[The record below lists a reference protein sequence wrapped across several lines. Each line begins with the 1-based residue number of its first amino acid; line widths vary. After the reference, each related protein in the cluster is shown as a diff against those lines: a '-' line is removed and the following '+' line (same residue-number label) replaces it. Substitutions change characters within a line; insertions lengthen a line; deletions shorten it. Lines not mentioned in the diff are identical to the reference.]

1 MSTPDAVLLLAADAT
16 KAPDEVCLLRYGE
29 VQTRKGL
36 VRVTDRSLRL
46 VAEQWRKYGRDMGFD
61 YGHDQFNG
69 NVPEK
74 DKIAAGWGRVECR
87 PGLGVFAFGIR
98 WTDEARRKIE
108 ARELRYT
115 SPAISVDPKTR
126 ELTGLEN
133 CALTNIPAT
142 LNPAPLTLSAAVE
155 DMTPP
160 EDVREAAARGLEL
173 RRRFGRGGT
182 PVGWARARDL
192 AAGRRV
198 SPETIRRMV
207 AYFSRH
213 AADKKAE
220 RWGNPHDPSP
230 GYVAWLLWGGDPGER
245 WARSL
250 AERLDLAVPV
260 TGGPAALVTAA
271 PHLSRKATPQP
282 GATMSANE
290 NQNAK
295 HLQIARKLAAGMA
308 GMLAAAQMAAESDD
322 EKLKALGA
330 KLAEG
335 IPEHMQALGAAYP
348 DMGHEEP
355 DGDEGEGEGEKLQ
368 KYSAVAA
375 KLQELTG
382 CGEGLMGGLLA
393 LHAQASAKVEQAKA
407 AELTAEQV
415 KAAKVDHMI
424 KRTGQ
429 IGPKERDSFLNLSA
443 ADLDA
448 YAKVAPRRFPA
459 ADAKAPAVETV
470 TPAAPDVVLSADA
483 LKIGADL
490 LGLRPED
497 VGLKA

>member
-1 MSTPDAVLLLAADAT
+1 MSTSDAVLLLAADAT
-16 KAPDEVCLLRYGE
+16 KAPDEICLLRFGD

-87 PGLGVFAFGIR
+87 PGLGVFAVGIR

-115 SPAISVDPKTR
+115 SPAISIDPKTR

-133 CALTNIPAT
+133 VALTNIPAT
-142 LNPAPLTLSAAVE
+142 LAPVPLTLSAVE
-155 DMTPP
+155 PDMTPP

-173 RRRFGRGGT
+173 RRRFGRGG
-182 PVGWARARDL
+182 
-192 AAGRRV
+192 
-198 SPETIRRMV
+198 
-207 AYFSRH
+207 
-213 AADKKAE
+213 
-220 RWGNPHDPSP
+220 P
-230 GYVAWLLWGGDPGER
+230 G
-245 WARSL
+245 
-250 AERLDLAVPV
+250 
-260 TGGPAALVTAA
+260 ALVQSETKP
-271 PHLSRKATPQP
+271 PHLSAK
-282 GATMSANE
+282 GAYMSATE
-290 NQNAK
+290 NQNTK

-308 GMLAAAQMAAESDD
+308 GMLAAAQMAAESHD

-335 IPEHMQALGAAYP
+335 IPEHMQTLGAAYP
-348 DMGHEEP
+348 DLGHEEP
-355 DGDEGEGEGEKLQ
+355 DGDEGEGEKLQ

-429 IGPKERDSFLNLSA
+429 VGPKERDLYLTLSV

-448 YAKVAPRRFPA
+448 FGKVAPRRFPV